1 MIYISNVF
9 RYRNKIKMELN
20 NTLEDK
26 NLSIQHSLIVSRIED
41 KIKSYQNLV
50 KILYEM
56 PDESILVGGFIRD
69 IILDR
74 LNPYPDI
81 DIVLPRNSIEFGKSI
96 SEKYSGKF
104 LILDQ
109 DRKIVRIIFSNYIID
124 LANKTHELL
133 DEDLK
138 TRDLTINSIGFSLD
152 KRKLIDPAN
161 GIYDLNNSLLRSLRN
176 ENLLSD
182 PLRILRCF
190 RFMSE
195 LNFHIEPNILE
206 FIELNK
212 FQLKYVSVERIQY
225 ELKKIVYGKE
235 AYKTVEFLN
244 KIKIFDWI
252 QSYENNNSNKLI
264 FANFDNFFQDEI
276 DRFFPIAYLKELLKE
291 PVIKKFKFSKAD
303 SLAIS
308 SLRRWTQKLTQ
319 KSIMNFT
326 EIERFQLHKDL
337 EMILPAF
344 IVYLPKKYHK
354 EWLHRWRNNKD
365 KLFHPR
371 KFINGNQLKNIV
383 GIEDGPLLGDL
394 LNYLSREFAYERLN
408 NFDEAIYK
416 AKGWFQ
422 QNAPKCD

>member
-9 RYRNKIKMELN
+9 KYRNKIKMELN

-235 AYKTVEFLN
+235 A
-244 KIKIFDWI
+244 
-252 QSYENNNSNKLI
+252 
-264 FANFDNFFQDEI
+264 
-276 DRFFPIAYLKELLKE
+276 
-291 PVIKKFKFSKAD
+291 
-303 SLAIS
+303 
-308 SLRRWTQKLTQ
+308 
-319 KSIMNFT
+319 
-326 EIERFQLHKDL
+326 
-337 EMILPAF
+337 
-344 IVYLPKKYHK
+344 
-354 EWLHRWRNNKD
+354 
-365 KLFHPR
+365 
-371 KFINGNQLKNIV
+371 
-383 GIEDGPLLGDL
+383 
-394 LNYLSREFAYERLN
+394 
-408 NFDEAIYK
+408 
-416 AKGWFQ
+416 
-422 QNAPKCD
+422 